1 VRFGDVVRNVNET
14 VNSNELLNFEKV
26 IGLEHLDPGELK
38 VSRWAEMNSLSD
50 GTTFRRIFRPGQVLF
65 GKRRAYQRKVALASF
80 EGICSSDI
88 LVFDSK
94 SERLLSEFLP
104 YIVQS
109 DAFFEH
115 ALQTSSGSLSPR
127 TRWEDL
133 SNFEFELPSLEQ
145 QERVVEMLTT
155 IDDHLGHLTLEQG
168 LLRKM
173 QKVYVSDW
181 LLKVGPFSS
190 SASIADVCQT
200 GLFCDG
206 DWVESKDQDPHGSN
220 RLVQLADIGEGC
232 FLDKSRR
239 YLNDDQFQRLRCTSL
254 REGDVL
260 VARMPEPIARACLYV
275 DLGQR
280 AATVVDISIAR
291 CDQSIILPQVLV
303 SIINDEAFRSV
314 AKGLTTGTTRPR
326 IARSKLGAIV
336 FPLPPMELQLEF
348 VKDFGRFS
356 VALSDLDEARS
367 ASEILRTALI
377 NSEIE

>member
-1 VRFGDVVRNVNET
+1 MTKHVRFGDVVRNVNET
-14 VNSNELLNFEKV
+14 ANSNELLNFEKV

-155 IDDHLGHLTLEQG
+155 IDKHLSCLD
-168 LLRKM
+168 
-173 QKVYVSDW
+173 YVQQ
-181 LLKVGPFSS
+181 SS
-190 SASIADVCQT
+190 MRYRNS
-200 GLFCDG
+200 
-206 DWVESKDQDPHGSN
+206 
-220 RLVQLADIGEGC
+220 
-232 FLDKSRR
+232 FLDEEMTNFGRSWRKGVLSDFAEINPSTPALNSGSPFVPMDAVHAGERFVKYFESRGSR
-239 YLNDDQFQRLRCTSL
+239 SGCRAKG
-254 REGDVL
+254 GDVL
-260 VARMPEPIARACLYV
+260 FARITPCLENGKTAQVPRETVSCGGSTEFIVLRESSDVLADFLFLWATWPRIRAEAASRMIGTTGRQRISAQSLGEIGLYLPPIKE
-275 DLGQR
+275 Q
-280 AATVVDISIAR
+280 I
-291 CDQSIILPQVLV
+291 Q
-303 SIINDEAFRSV
+303 IINQVQKLDDATS
-314 AKGLTTGTTRPR
+314 R
-326 IARSKLGAIV
+326 IIDARRAT
-336 FPLPPMELQLEF
+336 QQ
-348 VKDFGRFS
+348 
-356 VALSDLDEARS
+356 
-367 ASEILRTALI
+367 LRTATL
-377 NSEIE
+377 NKELS